1 MRILWIKAGGLIPF
15 DTGGK
20 IRSYQILRELAR
32 THEVTLFT
40 FYAAHPDDKHGEL
53 ARTFAH
59 VEYVPLP
66 LPARSGLREAIHY
79 IRRLASRFPY
89 TMAKYYH
96 PAVKR
101 RLRALVRARR
111 YDVIVCDFIYPAGIV
126 PWDHPGPKVLFTHNV
141 EALIWQRHLQV
152 ASNPLWK
159 AICWLEQ
166 RKMARAERLYL
177 RKSDHALAVS
187 ATDRKFFTG
196 YVDAARITVVPT
208 GVDLEYFQP
217 SSDEE
222 QPDTI
227 VFTGS
232 MDWMANEDA
241 VLYFVGEILPRIRRR
256 APGVT
261 FWAVGRRP
269 SPRLQALAESGV
281 RVTGT
286 VADIRPYL
294 HRAAVYVVPLR
305 VGSGTRLKIF
315 EAMAAGK
322 AVVSTTVGAEGLPV
336 TDGQNIVL
344 ADEPDEFAD
353 RVLGLLSDRARR
365 RQLGRAARRLVEER
379 YSWAAAAEHCE
390 RVLAS
395 LAPDPIPQP
404 ETLYAGLSASS
415 VSRRP

>member
-89 TMAKYYH
+89 TMAKYDH

-126 PWDHPGPKVLFTHNV
+126 PWDHPGPKVLFTDNV

-166 RKMARAERLYL
+166 RKMARAERRTCGSPITPSRYPPPIGSSSPVTSMRPGSPLCPP
-177 RKSDHALAVS
+177 VS
-187 ATDRKFFTG
+187 IPR
-196 YVDAARITVVPT
+196 
-208 GVDLEYFQP
+208 YFQP

-227 VFTGS
+227 GFTGS

-241 VLYFVGEILPRIRRR
+241 VLYFVARSSRESDD
-256 APGVT
+256 A
-261 FWAVGRRP
+261 
-269 SPRLQALAESGV
+269 RLA
-281 RVTGT
+281 
-286 VADIRPYL
+286 
-294 HRAAVYVVPLR
+294 
-305 VGSGTRLKIF
+305 
-315 EAMAAGK
+315 
-322 AVVSTTVGAEGLPV
+322 
-336 TDGQNIVL
+336 
-344 ADEPDEFAD
+344 
-353 RVLGLLSDRARR
+353 
-365 RQLGRAARRLVEER
+365 
-379 YSWAAAAEHCE
+379 
-390 RVLAS
+390 
-395 LAPDPIPQP
+395 
-404 ETLYAGLSASS
+404 
-415 VSRRP
+415 